1 MTTSADIRFQ
11 YYSANIKDSSPL
23 GFVTLDEFFMAIQNP
38 KPHIR
43 ETFNKIRQ
51 AELDGNGTLK
61 AELKAKL
68 YSFTPAVIIESNRKY
83 ENIKSFT
90 GLMPLDFDHLDPQMA
105 VELKYEL
112 KNSFPFI
119 IATWLSASKCG
130 VRALVNI
137 PICSN
142 VEEYKAYFNGIQHL
156 SDIGKIINFD
166 TAPKNAVLPLF
177 LSHDPD
183 ILFGDCHSIWETKY
197 HLKQLPKI
205 VQYKYDANP
214 TKVHQLVKKS
224 IDKITSNG
232 HPQLRAAAFAL
243 GGYVGAGYI
252 GQEEASS
259 YICNLIESN
268 AYLSQKPE
276 VYKKTADE
284 MISKGSTKPLY
295 L

>member
-23 GFVTLDEFFMAIQNP
+23 GFVTLDEFFLAIQNP

-43 ETFNKIRQ
+43 ETFEKIRE
-51 AELDGNGTLK
+51 AELNGNATLK
-61 AELKAKL
+61 AELKMKL
-68 YSFTPAVIIESNRKY
+68 YSFTPAVILEGNRRY

-90 GLMPLDFDHLDPQMA
+90 GLMPLDFDHLDPQLA
-105 VELKYEL
+105 VELKHEL
-112 KNSFPFI
+112 FNLPYI

-137 PICSN
+137 PICQT
-142 VEEYKAYFNGIQHL
+142 VEEYKSYFHGIQHL
-156 SDIGKIINFD
+156 SDIGKVINFD

-183 ILFGDCHSIWETKY
+183 ILYGDCTAVWDTKY
-197 HLKQLPKI
+197 HLKTLPKI
-205 VQYKYDANP
+205 TQYKYDANP
-214 TKVHQLVKKS
+214 TRVHQIVRKS

-252 GQEEASS
+252 GQEEAET
-259 YICNLIESN
+259 YICNLIDAN
-268 AYLSQKPE
+268 AYLCQKPD
-276 VYKKTADE
+276 VYKRTAQE
-284 MISKGSTKPLY
+284 MISKGTTQPLY